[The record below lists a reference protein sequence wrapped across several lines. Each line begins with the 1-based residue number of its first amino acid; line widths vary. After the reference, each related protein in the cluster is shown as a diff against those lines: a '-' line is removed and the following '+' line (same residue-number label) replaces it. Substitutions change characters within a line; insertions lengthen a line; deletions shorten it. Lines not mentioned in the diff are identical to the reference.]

1 MKKYCFILGMFF
13 LLGFKSVT
21 GISGKY
27 DVVLDSNFKNH
38 GSKYVIIINENK
50 YTKEF
55 SDGEKVV
62 GGIEAV
68 EGRNSK
74 KIYYLNDFLFVQQKV
89 TLDSLKLHT
98 LGKVIMEVEEIN
110 ADTLSFRTTYD
121 RQLNVTIN
129 TGKFIRQK

>member
-1 MKKYCFILGMFF
+1 MKKYCFILGIFF
-13 LLGFKSVT
+13 LLSFKIVS

-27 DVVLDSNFKNH
+27 NVILDSNFKNH
-38 GSKYVIIINENK
+38 GSKYVIIINDNK

-55 SDGEKVV
+55 PNSEKVE
-62 GGIEAV
+62 GGIEVV

-74 KIYYLNDFLFVQQKV
+74 KIYYLKDFLFVQQKV
-89 TLDSLKLHT
+89 IIDSLKLHT

-110 ADTLSFRTTYD
+110 ADTLLFRTTYD

-129 TGKFIRQK
+129 TGKFIRVN